1 MRKPRISAKE
11 QYQLIMQCRQSGLS
25 DHQWCLEHD
34 IHPGTF
40 YNWVR
45 RLRQNPDLIIPEKT
59 EPQNR
64 SVPRQ
69 EVVKVE
75 LTSAEPPSLC
85 QETYPSPICGT
96 SDAMELSFMALLC
109 GFQMG
114 RIPSCLFICCLH
126 GRSFHVR

>member
-1 MRKPRISAKE
+1 MRKARIPAQQ

-45 RLRQNPDLIIPEKT
+45 RLRQNPDFVIPERT
-59 EPQNR
+59 APQ
-64 SVPRQ
+64 SELISRQ

-75 LTSAEPPSLC
+75 LTASDAPAPC
-85 QETYPSPICGT
+85 QEKYPKTFC
-96 SDAMELSFMALLC
+96 DATAVMELSFHSIVL
-109 GFQMG
+109 
-114 RIPSCLFICCLH
+114 RIPNGTDPQLLGHLLSVLKELPC
-126 GRSFHVR
+126 

>member
-1 MRKPRISAKE
+1 MKKPRISAQE

-45 RLRQNPDLIIPEKT
+45 RLRQNPALVIPERT

-64 SVPRQ
+64 SASRQ

-75 LTSAEPPSLC
+75 LTSSDPPSSCLG
-85 QETYPSPICGT
+85 TYPSSFGGT
-96 SDAMELSFMALLC
+96 LDAMELSFHGITL
-109 GFQMG
+109 
-114 RIPSCLFICCLH
+114 RIPNGTDPQLLGHLLSALKELPC
-126 GRSFHVR
+126 

>member
-1 MRKPRISAKE
+1 MRKPRIPAKE

-40 YNWVR
+40 YNWVW

-69 EVVKVE
+69 KVVKVE

-85 QETYPSPICGT
+85 QETYQVPF
-96 SDAMELSFMALLC
+96 AELQMLWNFLFMALLC

-114 RIPSCLFICCLH
+114 RI
-126 GRSFHVR
+126 